1 VTAVGEH
8 LVLVSYGFDDPGG
21 GTRVPSTLA
30 RELVRRGYGVTVFCA
45 GVQPLPGRGPYALRE
60 EVVDGVEV
68 VAVHNR
74 PSAMLDVGRPDRDL
88 GDAVIAARFG
98 EVLDRVRPL
107 AVHFHNLHNLGAA
120 LVDETFARGVRALY
134 TPHNHWL
141 VCPTGYLFRRD
152 LELCGGPADGGRA
165 CAPCVGSTDAAGH
178 AHRRTELVR
187 RFAERV
193 DRVLAVSDAVA
204 RTLVGAGYPPE
215 LVEVVPQAMP
225 EPEAIWSALGAAR
238 APGRKDGPL
247 VVGFLGSAYPHK
259 GVHVL
264 VEAAQHTQAEI
275 RVEIHGDVAP
285 AYAQHL
291 AALDA
296 RGAVHL
302 AGPFASADLPAILG
316 RLDVAVV
323 PSATWDCAP
332 LVVAECLAGRVP
344 VVGARMGG
352 IPDQVRDGVD
362 GLLHD
367 GRDAD
372 DLARCLERL
381 STEPGLVERLQA
393 GIAPPASFAAH
404 VDALEARYRG
414 EAPAPA
420 AVAAPPLVRWTGAQS
435 EASSLAIVNRTV
447 VAGLRDLG
455 VRVERDAPGEGLGD
469 APLPHPADVVVRH
482 EWPPD
487 FADPG
492 ASRLV
497 LIQPWEFGSIP
508 TAWVE
513 PLRERVDELWVPS
526 EHVRQMYVRDGVRPE
541 AVQVVPNGV
550 DLERFTP
557 AGPKR
562 PLPGDAAV
570 RLLFVGGTIY
580 RKGVD
585 VLLDAY
591 RAAFAGRRD
600 VQLVVKDLG
609 GASFYR
615 GKTLGATLAE
625 LARRDDVPPILY
637 LDDELADDELP
648 ALYRACDVLVHP
660 YRGEGF
666 AMPVLEAMACG
677 LPVVVTGG
685 GPTDEFCPP
694 AAGWRIAA
702 TREPVS
708 YERIQL
714 ETVQEPWMLEP
725 DVDDLARLLVAA
737 VDDAADRARRGAAA
751 RRAAEGLGWDA
762 VCARYAARIEAVA
775 RRAPGALRPPAE
787 PFPLPGARGLNVLA
801 TPAWR
806 GDDDLPQL
814 LRAYADAFG
823 DGDDVALVLLA
834 DPVVDGDDEA
844 IEGRVL
850 AAAAT
855 SGVDLERVADIV
867 ILPHCGHGD
876 DLARLHAACHAYV
889 PLHAAC
895 AGHRR
900 LAAAAG
906 NPVVPPDA
914 RELRELRRGD
924 HPARAA

>member
-1 VTAVGEH
+1 VR
-8 LVLVSYGFDDPGG
+8 LVLVSYGFDDAGG

-30 RELVRRGYGVTVFCA
+30 RELVRRGHDVTVFCA
-45 GVQPLPGRGPYALRE
+45 GVQPLPGRGPYALRTE
-60 EVVDGVEV
+60 TVDGIDV

-98 EVLDRVRPL
+98 EVLDRVHPD

-141 VCPTGYLFRRD
+141 VCPTGYLFRAA
-152 LELCGGPADGGRA
+152 LELCGGPGDGGRA

-178 AHRRTELVR
+178 GHRRTDLVR
-187 RFAERV
+187 RFSERV

-225 EPEAIWSALGAAR
+225 EPEAIWQALGAAR
-238 APGRKDGPL
+238 LPGRGNGPL

-264 VEAAQHTQAEI
+264 VEAAQRARAEL

-285 AYAQHL
+285 AYAQRL
-291 AALDA
+291 AALDG
-296 RGAVHL
+296 RGVVHL
-302 AGPFASADLPAILG
+302 AGPFASADLPAILA
-316 RLDVAVV
+316 RFDVAVV

-352 IPDQVRDGVD
+352 IAEAVRDGVD
-362 GLLHD
+362 GLLFD

-372 DLARCLERL
+372 GLAGCLDRL
-381 STEPGLVERLQA
+381 ADEPGLLERLQA
-393 GIAPPASFAAH
+393 GIAAPASFAAH

-414 EAPAPA
+414 TATAPAHTVTSPF
-420 AVAAPPLVRWTGAQS
+420 VRWTGTQT

-455 VRVERDAPGEGLGD
+455 LRVERDATGEALGD
-469 APLPHPADVVVRH
+469 PPLPHPADVVVRH
-482 EWPPD
+482 EWPPN

-513 PLRERVDELWVPS
+513 PLRDRVDELWVPS
-526 EHVRQMYVRDGVRPE
+526 EHVRQMYVRDGVPAE
-541 AVQVVPNGV
+541 QVQVVPNGV
-550 DLERFTP
+550 DLARFTP
-557 AGPKR
+557 DGPAR
-562 PLPGDAAV
+562 ELPGEGVV

-609 GASFYR
+609 GTSFYK
-615 GKTLGATLAE
+615 GKTLGASLAE

-677 LPVVVTGG
+677 LPAVVTGG

-694 AAGWRIAA
+694 EAGWRIASV
-702 TREPVS
+702 RKPVA

-725 DVDDLARLLVAA
+725 DVDDLARLLHEA
-737 VDDAADRARRGAAA
+737 VDDAAGRARRGRAA
-751 RRAAEGLGWDA
+751 RRAAETLGWDA
-762 VCARYAARIEAVA
+762 VSARYAERVAAVA
-775 RRAPGALRPPAE
+775 ARAPRALRPSST
-787 PFPLPGARGLNVLA
+787 PFPLPGARALNVLA

-814 LRAYADAFG
+814 LRAYADAFT

-834 DPVVDGDDEA
+834 DPVVDGDDAA
-844 IEGRVL
+844 IEARVL
-850 AAAAT
+850 AAAAAT
-855 SGVDLERVADIV
+855 DVDLERVADIV
-867 ILPHCGHGD
+867 ILPHRGHGD

-895 AGHRR
+895 GGHER
-900 LAAAAG
+900 LARTAGRSVIAA
-906 NPVVPPDA
+906 
-914 RELRELRRGD
+914 E
-924 HPARAA
+924 ARALAALARPPHAEAA